1 MLVADPAAVDAPGSG
16 VLSQGDGRRRFWPR
30 PGFGG
35 CEVGRFVAG
44 RRGAGDRPAMFEVP
58 GLCVFASLVNA
69 LRARLD

>member
-1 MLVADPAAVDAPGSG
+1 MLADPAAVNAPGSG

-35 CEVGRFVAG
+35 CEGSRFVAG

-58 GLCVFASLVNA
+58 GLCVFASLVYVP
-69 LRARLD
+69 RARLG